1 MAILESLKPLPLLLR
16 SWQTKS
22 RLQFAVLAGILPL
35 ALACGPALPK
45 PEEQVAKPKTDLP
58 ASFKCEAAKGQTR
71 PLIVEWSAPDRAA
84 LEALAKHNQL
94 VVQFEGCT
102 LVPLRQCRAP
112 AQPYGYT
119 PITPKDE
126 VVSMKNAEELYAN
139 IPVHAVELEA
149 KLEQKG
155 ELHAAMRIVGMYE
168 AHGVVPAID
177 QLQGDCTGATHVV
190 TALTVGAFE
199 FSAGN
204 ADEAAVKAEV
214 FGAGAGARKA
224 SERET
229 LSRDGDVNACNAAKG
244 DDKGPPDRCGALLRL
259 EVATLQAAGAN
270 TPKCAEGTRLVGFEC
285 KPVEKPSELAPEDQ
299 NFIDDKNGVG
309 WGNRC
314 YTHFKAG
321 VLNFARA
328 ACMKGLESNPDDK
341 TRGALLYNLGLV
353 DEATGDKKTS
363 CEWLRQSLVARP
375 NITQVKDKFESSN
388 CRAVLSGN

>member
-1 MAILESLKPLPLLLR
+1 MHPRCPSPSKR
-16 SWQTKS
+16 WQS
-22 RLQFAVLAGILPL
+22 PRRICRRA
-35 ALACGPALPK
+35 
-45 PEEQVAKPKTDLP
+45 
-58 ASFKCEAAKGQTR
+58 FKCEAAKGQTR

-139 IPVHAVELEA
+139 IPVHAVELEG
-149 KLEQKG
+149 KLQQKG
-155 ELHAAMRIVGMYE
+155 QLHAAMRIVGMYE
-168 AHGVVPAID
+168 AHGVVPAVD

-199 FSAGN
+199 FSAGS
-204 ADEAAVKAEV
+204 ADEASVKAEV

-224 SERET
+224 GERET
-229 LSRDGDVNACNAAKG
+229 LSRDGDVNACNAAKS

-259 EVATLQAAGAN
+259 EVATLQAAGKN
-270 TPKCAEGTRLVGFEC
+270 TPKCADGTRLVGFEC
-285 KPVEKPSELAPEDQ
+285 KPVDKPSELAPEDQ
-299 NFIDDKNGVG
+299 TFVDDKNGVG

-314 YTHFKAG
+314 YAHFKAG
-321 VLNFARA
+321 ALSFARA
-328 ACMKGLESNPDDK
+328 ACKKGLEASPDDK
-341 TRGALLYNLGLV
+341 TRGAILYNLGLV
-353 DEATGDKKTS
+353 DEATGDKKAS
-363 CEWLRQSLVARP
+363 CEWFRQSLVARP
-375 NITQVKDKFESSN
+375 NITAVKDKFEGMD